1 MDFVAKKLLQ
11 RRIGVG
17 AQMKVHL
24 LWWMWHA
31 IHRCFG
37 YQCICRC
44 ASYAGVG
51 WHQCIFLGT
60 QSPQV
65 VYMLSCVRNLFISVW
80 ERGGGVLLVYDAEH
94 LLLAWGVIVDMR
106 KIGVLTVF
114 SLFSMGVGV
123 YVGICVCICTCTNA
137 VSDVRPGV
145 GTRRFKSWKN
155 PDGLSLRIHISICVY
170 KVYTYMSL
178 ATALW
183 PVDQSHCF
191 LLLLLRI
198 IFNKHPNIK
207 KKLNQYRI
215 KSESN
220 VLRIC
225 FFIEI

>member
-1 MDFVAKKLLQ
+1 MQ
-11 RRIGVG
+11 YTGVLG
-17 AQMKVHL
+17 TSA
-24 LWWMWHA
+24 
-31 IHRCFG
+31 F
-37 YQCICRC
+37 
-44 ASYAGVG
+44 AGV
-51 WHQCIFLGT
+51 QAT
-60 QSPQV
+60 QVSV
-65 VYMLSCVRNLFISVW
+65 DISVYFW
-80 ERGGGVLLVYDAEH
+80 EHSLRKLCTCSRACAICSLAFGNEVGGVLLVYDAEH

-123 YVGICVCICTCTNA
+123 YVGIRVCICTCTNT